1 MDRSTAFAKLMQN
14 TKVTDTDMN
23 YSRVLIL
30 FQQCLNKA
38 EYDVK
43 NYADRGGGYYPSTD
57 TESAVFRFAVPQLLE
72 ETGYEKRQ
80 TSMIKTT
87 VLQFMFKAA

>member
-23 YSRVLIL
+23 YSRDLIL

-57 TESAVFRFAVPQLLE
+57 TESAVFLFAVRKPNSVIVFLFIQN
-72 ETGYEKRQ
+72 
-80 TSMIKTT
+80 I
-87 VLQFMFKAA
+87 FKS